1 MSDFAL
7 ATLKRMARTAAQYVL
22 GVVTPGMLLTDID
35 WLLLVSGMGTMTLL
49 ALCNAILTGL
59 PEAPD
64 PGDPTITVEPHP

>member
-7 ATLKRMARTAAQYVL
+7 ATLKRMVRTAAQYVL